1 MSTPSIHALLGLT
14 TNPNYSTGI
23 DAKKKRFLLSDTVLN
38 GQHVLPYATDKKL
51 DLMQEATVTT
61 IILLDGTFYT
71 APLHFE
77 QIWIMRVLKDGFPFI
92 IILQRFNAEQEAK
105 LQQYL
110 TDQHPNRRARTLS
123 VIRKERLILFRIV
136 ESYDGMAQGY
146 SPTS

>member
-61 IILLDGTFYT
+61 IILLNGTFYT
-71 APLHFE
+71 APLH
-77 QIWIMRVLKDGFPFI
+77 
-92 IILQRFNAEQEAK
+92 
-105 LQQYL
+105 
-110 TDQHPNRRARTLS
+110 LS
-123 VIRKERLILFRIV
+123 KFGLLGSF
-136 ESYDGMAQGY
+136 
-146 SPTS
+146 